1 MKNEYAKLGF
11 ISALLG
17 TVESRT
23 DITHKIPAKVYFN
36 FPIPDLDI
44 GDQKAVLTE
53 LKKKRVI
60 AGFKLDDGDFVI
72 SRPSRSGIIDFKNRT
87 ERKLAEPADPI
98 DTTIR
103 FDEKTGLISMG
114 THKPCP
120 IEINSHHYFVCKLLF
135 RKKFGTRVAEIDIL
149 DEIDFAKESKRRIY
163 DAMRAVNKKIKEYFG
178 IERFIQWRTGRVW
191 IDYKQ
196 S

>member
-23 DITHKIPAKVYFN
+23 DVTHKIPAKVYFN

-44 GDQKAVLTE
+44 ADQKAVLTE

-60 AGFKLDDGDFVI
+60 AGFELDDGDFVI
-72 SRPSRSGIIDFKNRT
+72 SKPSRSGIIDFKNRT
-87 ERKLAEPADPI
+87 ERKLAEPAKPI

-103 FDEKTGLISMG
+103 FDEMTGLISMG

-135 RKKFGTRVAEIDIL
+135 REKFGTRVAEMDIL

-163 DAMRAVNKKIKEYFG
+163 DAMRGVNKKIKEHFG
-178 IERFIQWRTGRVW
+178 IDRFIQWRTGRVW